1 MRWNWRYVL
10 LCGAFTAMTFLT
22 VWLGPRRAAPE
33 PASLRLD
40 NWDIPQLVAYLN
52 SAGVEVDVLST
63 QKNGVARSNGF
74 LMVVEKDW
82 DYVNGLTKH
91 ASLIHQWRG
100 IVYCGREP
108 PITLANLAGQWH
120 NHCLRVGP
128 FIFYGDAELLAHIG
142 AALKHLAPV
151 ESP

>member
-33 PASLRLD
+33 AAPVLLD
-40 NWDIPQLVAYLN
+40 NWDIPQLAAYLN
-52 SAGVEVDVLST
+52 RAGVEVDMLST
-63 QKNGVARSNGF
+63 RKDGVAGSNGF
-74 LMVVEKDW
+74 LMVVKKDW
-82 DYVNGLTKH
+82 TYVNQLTKDPSQMH
-91 ASLIHQWRG
+91 KWRG
-100 IVYCGREP
+100 IVYCGRETP
-108 PITLANLAGQWH
+108 NVLADLARQWH

-128 FIFYGDAELLAHIG
+128 FMFYGEAELLARIG